1 MVPLLILASGC
12 MSALQGTH
20 LPLHFLLFCAF
31 QVIPVK
37 QQRSSVF
44 ILSALHHENNPT
56 EILGWLLLTK
66 PSLQHC
72 VDEPTQPSILKVS
85 WLCSSAGSVSLG
97 SQAGSHRAMWRW
109 RQPAQRG
116 GQDRNVPQPQLNLH
130 LGPSAEHLFTAD
142 HELFTTRLPDV
153 FAAIAVVQIEG
164 EKWNGIREWKKA
176 TPASISLSL
185 LKKMSNHGSEKQN
198 LWGVLLQAEKAAL
211 EGRRALICA
220 FQPAAFQF
228 TAGLY
233 LSFINLGVFLVCSV
247 VCALHFARWD
257 VYFLFPQFCLAVF
270 PTIPFPSICKFA
282 LSLFHSCNLGC
293 PLSYIC

>member
-12 MSALQGTH
+12 MSALQGTQ

-85 WLCSSAGSVSLG
+85 WLCCSAGSVSLG

-153 FAAIAVVQIEG
+153 LAAIAVVQIEG
-164 EKWNGIREWKKA
+164 EKWNGIREWKKD

-185 LKKMSNHGSEKQN
+185 LKKNEQSWQWETKSLRSATPGRESSVGGKESINMCFSTSCISIYCWT
-198 LWGVLLQAEKAAL
+198 LPLL
-211 EGRRALICA
+211 
-220 FQPAAFQF
+220 
-228 TAGLY
+228 Y
-233 LSFINLGVFLVCSV
+233 
-247 VCALHFARWD
+247 
-257 VYFLFPQFCLAVF
+257 
-270 PTIPFPSICKFA
+270 
-282 LSLFHSCNLGC
+282 
-293 PLSYIC
+293 